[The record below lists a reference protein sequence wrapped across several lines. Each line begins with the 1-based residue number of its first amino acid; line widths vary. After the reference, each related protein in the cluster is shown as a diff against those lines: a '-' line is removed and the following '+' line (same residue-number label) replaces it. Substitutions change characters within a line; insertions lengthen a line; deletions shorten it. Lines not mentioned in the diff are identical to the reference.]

1 MIRAATALLL
11 PLAACT
17 DHVQLAKDPLDGLVS
32 LVVMPAETTITIT
45 DLSQPPQTLQ
55 YHAIGTFL
63 DGTKHDVTDLVRWTV
78 DNRFPGDFTDPGTYL
93 TSNEAAGHV
102 VVHADGETLSATA
115 ALDVIVIATLVDG
128 AFPPPA
134 PQLFT
139 PDATV
144 IVGDPTHAPNVVY
157 PSTGTEFPQGLGS
170 TLFQYSTGAGND
182 TFQLAFDCDVLH
194 LAVQTGADRW
204 LASDVTQSMIAE
216 SCIGQPVAMTL
227 LGASSASGLIYG
239 AGQVAIEFSTDSPDG
254 IIYYGSAGT
263 GGIMRGELGA
273 QTASKVYPLDSTSVC
288 CHAASRRGDALAMS
302 YPGDFLQTIALPS
315 LATTISATTKIPMGW
330 ASYSPDGTRIVVAN
344 LGVLTLYDAATGKPV
359 GPGGGRVPL
368 PAMKLATHPD
378 WSPDGAYVAVAL
390 TATTITSNSDVQ
402 AASIA
407 RIPFKND
414 TWGPAE
420 ILVTAAGSDND
431 YFPRYSPDGAYLA
444 YVHATEPAQMATS
457 AELWLVPAAGG
468 TPIALATAS
477 HRVGGVDGVPGL
489 ADTMPT
495 WAPVEGERAW
505 LAFASARA
513 YGVVLPSAG
522 QSQIWIVSVDLA
534 HAATTSDPSGAGF
547 WLPSQDVTVLNNNP
561 VWSPSPTP

>member
-11 PLAACT
+11 LLAACT

-32 LVVMPAETTITIT
+32 LVVMPAETTITIS
-45 DLSQPPQTLQ
+45 DLSEPPQELQ
-55 YHAIGTFL
+55 YHAIGKFL

-78 DNRFPGDFTDPGTYL
+78 DNRFPGDFIDTGDYQ

-115 ALDVIVIATLVDG
+115 ALDVIITAIVVDG

-134 PQLFT
+134 AELFT

-157 PSTGTEFPQGLGS
+157 PSTGTELPQGVGS
-170 TLFQYSTGAGND
+170 TLFQYTTGAGND

-204 LASDVTQSMIAE
+204 LASGVTQSVIAE
-216 SCIGQPVAMTL
+216 SCVGQPLAVTL
-227 LGASSASGLIYG
+227 LGASSVSGNIYG
-239 AGQVAIEFSTDSPDG
+239 ASQVAVQFSTDSPDG
-254 IIYYGSAGT
+254 IIYYGSSGT
-263 GGIMRGELGA
+263 NGIMRGELGA
-273 QTASKVYPLDSTSVC
+273 ASASKVYPLDTTPVC
-288 CHAASRRGDALAMS
+288 CHTLSRAGDAMAMS
-302 YPGDFLQTIALPS
+302 YPGEFLQTISLPS
-315 LATTISATTKIPMGW
+315 LATTIPATAKIPMGW
-330 ASYSPDGTRIVVAN
+330 ASYSPDGTRLVVAH
-344 LGVLTLYDAATGKPV
+344 LGVLTLYDALTGQPV

-368 PAMKLATHPD
+368 PPMKFATHPD

-390 TATTITSNSDVQ
+390 TGTMITSNADVA

-407 RIPFKND
+407 RIPFRAG

-420 ILVTAAGSDND
+420 ILVAATGSDND
-431 YFPRYSPDGAYLA
+431 YFPRYSPDGTHLA
-444 YVHATEPAQMATS
+444 YVHAIEPAQTASS
-457 AELWLVPAAGG
+457 AELWLVPSAGG
-468 TPIALATAS
+468 TSIALATAS

-495 WAPVEGERAW
+495 WAPVQGERAW
-505 LAFASARA
+505 LAFVSARA
-513 YGVVLPSAG
+513 YGVVLPAG
-522 QSQIWIVSVDLA
+522 QSQIWIASVDLA
-534 HAATTSDPSGAGF
+534 RATTTSDPSGAAF

>member
-1 MIRAATALLL
+1 MIRAATGLLL
-11 PLAACT
+11 LFAACT

-45 DLSQPPQTLQ
+45 DLSEPTQELH
-55 YHAIGTFL
+55 YHAIGKFL

-78 DNRFPGDFTDPGTYL
+78 DNRFPGDFIEAGDYQ

-115 ALDVIVIATLVDG
+115 ALDVIITVTVIDG

-134 PQLFT
+134 AELFT

-144 IVGDPTHAPNVVY
+144 ILGDPTHAPNVVY
-157 PSTGTEFPQGLGS
+157 PSNGTELPQGVAS
-170 TLFQYSTGAGND
+170 TLFQYTTGAGND
-182 TFQLAFDCDVLH
+182 TFQLSFDCDVLH

-204 LASDVTQSMIAE
+204 LASDVTQSVIAE
-216 SCIGQPVAMTL
+216 SCIGEPLAVTL
-227 LGASSASGLIYG
+227 LGASSASGNIYG
-239 AGQVAIEFSTDSPDG
+239 AGQVAIQFSTDSPDG
-254 IIYYGSAGT
+254 IIYYESSAT
-263 GGIMRGELGA
+263 AGIMRGELA
-273 QTASKVYPLDSTSVC
+273 TPSASKVYPLDTTPVC
-288 CHAASRRGDALAMS
+288 CHTVSRLGDALAMS
-302 YPGDFLQTIALPS
+302 YPGEFLQTIALPS
-315 LATTISATTKIPMGW
+315 LATTIPATAKIPMGW
-330 ASYSPDGTRIVVAN
+330 ASYSPDGTRLVVAN
-344 LGVLTLYDAATGKPV
+344 LGVLTLYEAATGKPV

-368 PAMKLATHPD
+368 PPMKFATHPD

-390 TATTITSNSDVQ
+390 TSTMITSNADVA

-407 RIPFKND
+407 RIPFRAD
-414 TWGPAE
+414 VWGPAE
-420 ILVTAAGSDND
+420 ILVSTAGSDND
-431 YFPRYSPDGAYLA
+431 YFPRYSPDGTHLA
-444 YVHATEPAQMATS
+444 YVHATEPAVTAAS
-457 AELWLVPAAGG
+457 AELWLVPSAGG

-495 WAPVEGERAW
+495 WAPVQGERAW
-505 LAFASARA
+505 LAFVSARA
-513 YGVVLPSAG
+513 YGVVLPAG
-522 QSQIWIVSVDLA
+522 QSQIWIASVDLA